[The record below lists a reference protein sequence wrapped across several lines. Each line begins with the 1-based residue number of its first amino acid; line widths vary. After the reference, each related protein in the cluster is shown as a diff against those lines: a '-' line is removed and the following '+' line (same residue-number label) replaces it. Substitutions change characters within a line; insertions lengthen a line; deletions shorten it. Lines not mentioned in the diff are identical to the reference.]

1 MSTIVS
7 ATSLDASTWRYTRS
21 QQRTHRRRIE
31 AQECNV
37 GAAAQNG
44 CARSPI
50 FSAAGK
56 AVANVQLGLPFVEAR
71 TSGIEYNYDLSR
83 VPDLFGVNRG
93 MQRLAYVGLTGAA
106 AEIGYL
112 GENARTRALEELE
125 WRIACDR
132 LLRDGVIASEA
143 WLLELCW
150 SGACSMAAN
159 PKIWRAI
166 CLVADDLLVGAPV
179 PEESVIDRV
188 CFTQASHRPNLFL

>member
-21 QQRTHRRRIE
+21 QQRRHRRRIE

-71 TSGIEYNYDLSR
+71 TSGIEYGYDLSR
-83 VPDLFGVNRG
+83 VPDLFGVTRG
-93 MQRLAYVGLTGAA
+93 MQRLAYFGLTGAA

-112 GENARTRALEELE
+112 GENARTRALSLEELE
-125 WRIACDR
+125 WRIACDS
-132 LLRDGVIASEA
+132 LLKEGVIAS
-143 WLLELCW
+143 
-150 SGACSMAAN
+150 
-159 PKIWRAI
+159 
-166 CLVADDLLVGAPV
+166 
-179 PEESVIDRV
+179 
-188 CFTQASHRPNLFL
+188 